1 MTILQSINRRLE
13 EKDLSLKNRFVM
25 PPMVTLFAT
34 PEGYISERQIAYYLE
49 RAKGGAGLIV
59 VEEAAAISPEGA
71 GAPCWLRLNDD
82 AFVPGLERLT
92 ELVHSHDAKIMIQL
106 AHAGRQ
112 TSSEY
117 SGLEPVAP
125 SPIPCAP
132 FGEVP
137 RALSIEEIE
146 TIKAQFGE
154 AAKRASDAGFDGV
167 EIHGAHGYLI
177 HQFLSPRTN
186 HRKDKYGGYF
196 LGRTRFLT
204 EILMKVKNEVPPGFV
219 VGCRLNGEDYVKGGL
234 HGEDAKKIALQA
246 ASCGVSYLHISCGVP
261 ESIHM
266 TIAPMD
272 VVPGFLAPFAG
283 AVKKEMSVPVIAVG
297 RITDPLQADLL
308 IEEGKADLA
317 AMGRAL
323 WADPHLP
330 RKALEGR
337 FDEIRPCIGCNQ
349 GCRKKTDRC
358 CLMNPETSRERKFEI
373 YPAKQSKR
381 VLVAGGGP
389 AGMEFARVA
398 TLRGHEVTI
407 LERSS
412 QLGGNFRLAS
422 VPPKRTGILKG
433 IHYLEREIR
442 RLNVRVEKEKELR
455 PEELEEFQFDELII
469 ATGAVPV
476 IPPIAGLESNNLI
489 FAEDVLL
496 EKKRVSNRV
505 LVIGGG
511 MVGCEV
517 ADFLSDKGK
526 RVILTEM
533 LPDIRPH
540 ADPPS
545 SRFIRERLR
554 DQKVQ
559 IRTNCKVEKISGDEV
574 IIEREGVEDILK
586 PIDDVIIAAGYK
598 ARRKLVKSL
607 DSSSYNIRIIGDAVE
622 ARDALRAIY
631 EGSKAAREI

>member
-1 MTILQSINRRLE
+1 MMVLQSINQPLE
-13 EKDLSLKNRFVM
+13 EKNLSLKNRFVM

-59 VEEAAAISPEGA
+59 VEAAAISPEGV
-71 GAPCWLRLNDD
+71 GSPHWLRLNDD
-82 AFVPGLERLT
+82 AFVPGLARLT
-92 ELVHSHDAKIMIQL
+92 ELVHSYDAKIAIQL

-137 RALSIEEIE
+137 QELSIDEIANIE
-146 TIKAQFGE
+146 RQFAE

-186 HRKDKYGGYF
+186 HRKDEYGGYPS
-196 LGRTRFLT
+196 GRTRFLW
-204 EILMKVKNEVPPGFV
+204 EILEKVRDEVPPGFV
-219 VGCRLNGEDYVKGGL
+219 VGCRLNGEDYIEGGL
-234 HGEDAKKIALQA
+234 HIEDSKKIAVQA
-246 ASCGVSYLHISCGVP
+246 ASCGVSYLHISCGVA

-272 VVPGFLAPFAG
+272 VEPGFLAPFAE
-283 AVKKEMSVPVIAVG
+283 AVKKEVSVPVIAVG

-308 IEEGKADLA
+308 IEKGKADLV

-330 RKALEGR
+330 NKALGGR

-349 GCRKKTDRC
+349 GCRRKTDRC
-358 CLMNPETSRERKFEI
+358 CLMNPQAGREKRFEI
-373 YPAKQSKR
+373 HPAEQSKK

-407 LERSS
+407 FEKSS

-422 VPPKRTGILKG
+422 VPPERTGILKG
-433 IHYLEREIR
+433 LYYLEREIK
-442 RLNVRVEKEKELR
+442 RLNVRVEKEKELT

-476 IPPIAGLESNNLI
+476 VPPVAGSESNNLI
-489 FAEDVLL
+489 LAEDVLL
-496 EKKRVSNRV
+496 EKKSVGNRV

-517 ADFLSDKGK
+517 ADFLSAREK

-533 LPDIRPH
+533 LPDIIPH

-559 IRTNCKVEKISGDEV
+559 IRTSSKVKKISGDEV
-574 IIEREGVEDILK
+574 IIEREGIEDVIKL
-586 PIDDVIIAAGYK
+586 IDDVIIAAGYS
-598 ARRKLVKSL
+598 ARRNLLRSL
-607 DSSSYNIRIIGDAVE
+607 DSSSYSIRIIGDAVE
-622 ARDALRAIY
+622 ARDALWAIY

>member
-1 MTILQSINRRLE
+1 MVLHSVNQPLE
-13 EKDLSLKNRFVM
+13 KKDFSLKNRFVM

-49 RAKGGAGLIV
+49 RARGGVGLIV
-59 VEEAAAISPEGA
+59 VEAAAISPEGA
-71 GAPCWLRLNDD
+71 GSPCWLRLNDD
-82 AFVPGLERLT
+82 AFVPGLARLT
-92 ELVHSHDAKIMIQL
+92 KLVHSYDAKIIIQL

-112 TSSEY
+112 TFSEY
-117 SGLEPVAP
+117 SGLELVAP

-137 RALSIEEIE
+137 RELSIDEIA
-146 TIKAQFGE
+146 TIERQFGE

-186 HRKDKYGGYF
+186 HRKDEYGGY
-196 LGRTRFLT
+196 LPGRIRFLT
-204 EILMKVKNEVPPGFV
+204 EILEKVKGEVPPAFV

-234 HGEDAKKIALQA
+234 HGEDAKKIAVQA
-246 ASCGVSYLHISCGVP
+246 ASRGVSYFHISCGVA

-266 TIAPMD
+266 TIATMD
-272 VVPGFLAPFAG
+272 VDPGFLAPFAE
-283 AVKKEMSVPVIAVG
+283 AIKKEVSVPVIAVG

-349 GCRKKTDRC
+349 GCRRKTDRC
-358 CLMNPETSRERKFEI
+358 CLMNPETGREREFEI
-373 YPAKQSKR
+373 HPAEQSKR
-381 VLVAGGGP
+381 VLVAGAGP

-398 TLRGHEVTI
+398 SLMGHEVTI
-407 LERSS
+407 LEKSS

-422 VPPKRTGILKG
+422 VPPKKAEILKG

-442 RLNVRVEKEKELR
+442 RLDVRVEKEKELT
-455 PEELEEFQFDELII
+455 PGELEEFRFDELII
-469 ATGAVPV
+469 ATGAVPLV
-476 IPPIAGLESNNLI
+476 PPIEGSESNNVIL
-489 FAEDVLL
+489 AEDVLL
-496 EKKRVSNRV
+496 EKKSVGNRV

-517 ADFLSDKGK
+517 ADFLSARGK
-526 RVILTEM
+526 RVVLTEM
-533 LPDIRPH
+533 LPDIVPH

-545 SRFIRERLR
+545 AFFIRERLR

-559 IRTNCKVEKISGDEV
+559 IRTNCKVKKISGDEV
-574 IIEREGVEDILK
+574 IIEREGVEDIEK
-586 PIDDVIIAAGYK
+586 PIDDIIIATGYK
-598 ARRKLVKSL
+598 ARRNLLRSL
-607 DSSSYNIRIIGDAVE
+607 DPSSYNIRIIGDAVE
-622 ARDALRAIY
+622 ARDALWAIY